1 MRIQI
6 RYILLFSIWLSVGI
20 AIGYAQ
26 LVTYPISTKPDNSKL
41 QLFSY
46 QESQAG
52 DTISLPF
59 LDDFSSPSRQLNL
72 AWWQASSKVWVNN
85 SMGLNPPSIGVAT
98 FDGNDP
104 NGRPYV
110 RSGEASGFGDSL
122 VSLPINMAAVPSN
135 KRNTVVLSFY
145 WQKKGLGEEPD
156 QEDVF
161 QLLFKNNQGTWNVI
175 WEVNGLVDVPTDS
188 FQFKS
193 IAIESDQYFHSGFQF
208 AFRSS
213 ANLTGPFDTWNLD
226 YVWLDQDRKLNNRAV
241 KDRALSSLLKQGLFG
256 NYSQV
261 PAEMARNF
269 PSEFIDTTFV
279 EFNNLDSLLQPIE
292 YSTFIRDA
300 RTGNIVQ
307 QMNNRSI
314 LNPIPEGF
322 ERRNMQVFP
331 LNPSQLPEGDSL
343 ALEFHFQLISG
354 DTLYRRPPSSYF
366 QSIDFRSNDSFT
378 LPLLL
383 HESLAYDDGTAE
395 FAVGINQNG
404 GRVAYQYW
412 VPEMDIITAIDVN
425 FPFIPGGQEGR
436 TIELLI
442 LKSLGR
448 SQEDVL
454 QRQTISI
461 PAFAGRDSLSRITL
475 ERPTVVQDTF
485 YIGWRHIGIFPI
497 AVGLDKDYDTS
508 DMLFA
513 NVTGIW
519 EPVRNIVGSLM
530 FRPVFNKGIAVGILD
545 KPSDAQIQL
554 YPNPAGG
561 WVNVISPYENYQLMD
576 MTGRMVLQGKWE
588 QAGQHQLN
596 IERLRPGIYVFR
608 SFSGKF
614 AQQKKLIIR

>member
-1 MRIQI
+1 MSIQI
-6 RYILLFSIWLSVGI
+6 RYILLSVIWLSVGMSN
-20 AIGYAQ
+20 GLAQ
-26 LVTYPISTKPDNSKL
+26 LVTYPISTKSDNSNL

-46 QESQAG
+46 QESLAG

-59 LDDFSSPSRQLNL
+59 LDDFSFPNRQLNL
-72 AWWQASSKVWVNN
+72 SWWEASSKVWVNN

-104 NGRPYV
+104 DGRPYV
-110 RSGEASGFGDSL
+110 RNGEASGFGDSL
-122 VSLPINMAAVPSN
+122 VSLPINMTAVPSN
-135 KRNTVVLSFY
+135 KRSTVVLSFY

-161 QLLFKNNQGTWNVI
+161 QLLFKNNEGNWNVI

-188 FQFKS
+188 FQFES
-193 IAIESDQYFHSGFQF
+193 MAINADQYFHSGFQF

-213 ANLTGPFDTWNLD
+213 ANITGPFDTWNLD

-241 KDRALSSLLKQGLFG
+241 KDRALSSLLRQGLFG

-269 PSEFIDTTFV
+269 PSEFIDTTLV
-279 EFNNLDSLLQPIE
+279 EFHNLDSLLQPIE
-292 YSTFIRDA
+292 YNSFIRNVS
-300 RTGNIVQ
+300 TGAVIQ
-307 QMNNRSI
+307 QMNNRTI
-314 LNPIPEGF
+314 LDPIPLGF
-322 ERRNMQVFP
+322 EKRDMKVFP
-331 LNPSQLPEGDSL
+331 LDPSQLPEGDSL

-354 DTLYRRPPSSYF
+354 DTIYRRPPSNYF

-383 HESLAYDDGTAE
+383 HQSLAYDDGTAE

-412 VPEMDIITAIDVN
+412 VPETDIITAIDAN

-442 LKSLGR
+442 IKSLGR
-448 SQEDVL
+448 TQEEIL
-454 QRQTISI
+454 HRQTISI
-461 PAFAGRDSLSRITL
+461 PAFTGRDSLSRITL
-475 ERPTVVQDTF
+475 ERPTAVQDTF
-485 YIGWRHIGIFPI
+485 YIGYRHIGILPI
-497 AVGLDKDYDTS
+497 AVGLDKDYDSS
-508 DMLFA
+508 DKLFA

-519 EPVRNIVGSLM
+519 ESVDDIIGSLM
-530 FRPVFNKGIAVGILD
+530 FRPVFNKGIAVGDLD

-561 WVNVISPYENYQLMD
+561 WVNVISPYENFQLID
-576 MTGRMVLQGKWE
+576 MTGRVVLQGKWK
-588 QAGQHQLN
+588 QIGQHQLN
-596 IERLRPGIYVFR
+596 IETLRPGIYVFR
-608 SFSGKF
+608 TFSGKF
-614 AQQKKLIIR
+614 AQQKKLVIR